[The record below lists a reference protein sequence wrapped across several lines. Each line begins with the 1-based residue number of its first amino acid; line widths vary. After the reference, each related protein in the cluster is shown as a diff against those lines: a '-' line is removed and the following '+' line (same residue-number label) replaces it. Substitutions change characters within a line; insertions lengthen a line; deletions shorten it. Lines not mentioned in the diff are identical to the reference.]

1 MTLFQ
6 QIQQRKAT
14 IVEIAARHHACNLR
28 VFGSVARGEEQLQS
42 DVDLLVEF
50 LPGSTLVDHFSLVDA
65 LSAELGRRVDVVS
78 ERALNKHIKQRVFS
92 EAIAL

>member
-6 QIQQRKAT
+6 QIQQRKT
-14 IVEIAARHHACNLR
+14 RIVEIAERHHACNVR
-28 VFGSVARGEEQLQS
+28 VFGSVARGQEQLQS

-50 LPGSTLVDHFSLVDA
+50 LPGATLVDQFSLIDA
-65 LSAELGRRVDVVS
+65 LSTELGRRVDVVS
-78 ERALNKHIKQRVFS
+78 ERALNAHIKQRVVS